1 MISFSSIEAYHPL
14 SSHLPGLGGKSET
27 VYPVGLAALRIEGCV
42 WSRRARGEG
51 SGGEVEK
58 ALISQK
64 ELALDLKAM
73 RVWLFESQRYIV
85 YITCP
90 PTPRVGWVGDKK

>member
-1 MISFSSIEAYHPL
+1 M
-14 SSHLPGLGGKSET
+14 
-27 VYPVGLAALRIEGCV
+27 

-73 RVWLFESQRYIV
+73 RVWLFESQRYIN
-85 YITCP
+85 YITC
-90 PTPRVGWVGDKK
+90 GA

>member
-1 MISFSSIEAYHPL
+1 M
-14 SSHLPGLGGKSET
+14 
-27 VYPVGLAALRIEGCV
+27 

-73 RVWLFESQRYIV
+73 RVWLFESGGSFI
-85 YITCP
+85 YITCNNELKNHLFETYTRLRHEARGAKTYVHIP
-90 PTPRVGWVGDKK
+90 NRLLTT

>member
-1 MISFSSIEAYHPL
+1 M
-14 SSHLPGLGGKSET
+14 
-27 VYPVGLAALRIEGCV
+27 YPEGLAALRTEGFV
-42 WSRRARGEG
+42 WRRRARGEG

-58 ALISQK
+58 ALISQI

-85 YITCP
+85 YISCRGCP
-90 PTPRVGWVGDKK
+90 GRAETQRETLR

>member
-1 MISFSSIEAYHPL
+1 M
-14 SSHLPGLGGKSET
+14 
-27 VYPVGLAALRIEGCV
+27 YPMGLAALRIEGCV

-73 RVWLFESQRYIV
+73 RVWLFESGGSFIYFS
-85 YITCP
+85 
-90 PTPRVGWVGDKK
+90 